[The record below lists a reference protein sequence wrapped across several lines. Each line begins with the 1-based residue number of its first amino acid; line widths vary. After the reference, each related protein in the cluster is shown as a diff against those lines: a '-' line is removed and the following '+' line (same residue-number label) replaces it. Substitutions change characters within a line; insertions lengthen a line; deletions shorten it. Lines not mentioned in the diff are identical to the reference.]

1 MTFQEAIMSDE
12 QRLSDYLNTTTKW
25 DVQDYITVDNKK
37 APYLYVSESEPVFKR
52 FKSIEKNG
60 LVCWGDHGWLCRVQ
74 AKGVKFHYI
83 VYLGTM
89 INPEKVE
96 WFTTEGR
103 VNIET
108 GEVQ

>member
-1 MTFQEAIMSDE
+1 MTFQEALMSDE
-12 QRLSDYLNTTTKW
+12 QRLADYLSTTTKW
-25 DVQDYITVDNKK
+25 EVQDYVTVDNKK
-37 APYLYVSESEPVFKR
+37 APYLYVSESEHVCKR

-60 LVCWGDHGWLCRVQ
+60 LVFWGDHGWLCRVQ
-74 AKGVKFHYI
+74 ANDVKFHYI

-89 INPEKVE
+89 INPEKVK